1 MDQFTAKT
9 LNRQAKK
16 ATKDEGTEKARLKK
30 VLVANLIHSNIIQ
43 WSDNP
48 GSTTRQ
54 QRWCQNIRCER
65 NKEEERISQPPSSG

>member
-54 QRWCQNIRCER
+54 Q
-65 NKEEERISQPPSSG
+65 